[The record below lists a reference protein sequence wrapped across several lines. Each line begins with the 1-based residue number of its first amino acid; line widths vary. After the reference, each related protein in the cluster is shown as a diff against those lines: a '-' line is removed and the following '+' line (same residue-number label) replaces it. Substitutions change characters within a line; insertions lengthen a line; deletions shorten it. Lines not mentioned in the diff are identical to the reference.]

1 MYDVIIVGGGP
12 AGSVFARRLN
22 GKYKALL
29 IDRKKPQG
37 GFEKPCGGLLAPRAQ
52 QALASFG
59 DTLPKELLA
68 DPQIFAVKTIDCKT
82 GLIRH
87 YPREYVNVDRRK
99 FDEWLLAKIGKN
111 VEREIATAT
120 EIKKTDDGYEV
131 AYRTEENQVK
141 TATAK
146 YLVGADGA
154 NSLVRKFIL
163 GKDNW
168 RRYMSIQERFV
179 DLNEKPFYACVL
191 DPEITD
197 CYSWALVKDG
207 IFIFGGA
214 YPEKTAKDGFEK
226 QKIRLEKEYGFKF
239 GEPIKREACFVL
251 RPKNAKS
258 FFFGKDGVFL
268 IGESAGLVSPSGLE
282 GISSALLSGSYLA
295 DSFNENDGGRYEVN
309 AENIKKSYVK
319 KVRKIKGRLL
329 LKLLKCPPMYN
340 PFLRKFVMKSGL
352 TSIPVF
358 DEDKKE

>member
-12 AGSVFARRLN
+12 AGSAFARRLN

-59 DTLPKELLA
+59 DTLPKDLLA

-87 YPREYVNVDRRK
+87 YPREYINVDRRK
-99 FDEWLLAKIGKN
+99 FDEWLLGKIGEN
-111 VEREIATAT
+111 VQREIGVATG
-120 EIKKTDDGYEV
+120 IKKINDGYEV
-131 AYRTEENQVK
+131 SYRTDDNQVK
-141 TATAK
+141 KAQAK

-154 NSLVRKFIL
+154 NSLVRKFVI
-163 GKDNW
+163 GKDTW
-168 RRYMSIQERFV
+168 RRYMSIQQKFV
-179 DLNEKPFYACVL
+179 NLNEKPFYACVF

-197 CYSWALVKDG
+197 CYSWALMKDG

-239 GEPIKREACFVL
+239 GEPIKTEACFVL

-258 FFFGKDGVFL
+258 FCFGKDGAYL
-268 IGESAGLVSPSGLE
+268 IGESAGLISPSGLE
-282 GISSALLSGSYLA
+282 GISSALLSGAYLA
-295 DSFNENDGGRYEVN
+295 DAFNANDGGRYETN
-309 AENIKKSYVK
+309 EKTILKAYSKKAG
-319 KVRKIKGRLL
+319 KIKRRLL
-329 LKLLKCPPMYN
+329 LKLLKCPPMYH
-340 PFLRKFVMKSGL
+340 PFLRKLVMKSGI
-352 TSIPVF
+352 TSISV
-358 DEDKKE
+358 EEE